1 MELEEQKKH
10 QISKILIALLI
21 IIVILFIILKIVD
34 LKNNSKY
41 EKYKLDKTKEYV
53 YTKYT
58 STKNNAKVP
67 FINIKKEVITQVNN
81 EIENDTRI
89 YRNSDDPNKTVT
101 YRYNQNK
108 NILSIVLTF
117 RDIDEEERLIY
128 SYKTY
133 VFDLANNCKIL
144 TDEEILKK
152 FKTTYAHVNN
162 TIGKAMQEKYKDE
175 VKKGYLDKNE
185 CNYKCFLEM
194 RNITN
199 YLDNVNYYIEEG
211 SLVVYKAYD
220 VYSIYGE
227 EEYYTRNDF
236 KFIIK

>member
-1 MELEEQKKH
+1 MELEEEKKNK
-10 QISKILIALLI
+10 ISRILIVLLVI
-21 IIVILFIILKIVD
+21 TIILFIILKIID
-34 LKNNSKY
+34 STNHSKY
-41 EKYKLDKTKEYV
+41 DKYKMDKSKEYV

-67 FINIKKEVITQVNN
+67 FINIKGENINQINN
-81 EIENDTRI
+81 EIEEMTTS
-89 YRNSDDPNKTVT
+89 YRNSDNTNKTVT

-108 NILSIVLTF
+108 NILSVVLTF
-117 RDIDEEERLIY
+117 RDIDEEDRLIY

-133 VFDLANNCKIL
+133 VFDLGNNCKQL
-144 TDEEILKK
+144 TDEEIIKK
-152 FKTTYAHVNN
+152 FNTTYAHVNN
-162 TIGKAMQEKYKDE
+162 TIGKSMQEKYKDE

-185 CNYKCFLEM
+185 CDYKCFLEM